1 MARPKSFLER
11 EDTGVAQATE
21 VAVGLVLILLLA
33 WIGFNQPDQLVQN
46 AVFSLIALG
55 LLSSIIWSVD
65 LVSPKNPYTESI
77 GFGRLK
83 DFKKAAVNG
92 VGKKPI
98 PALVVGLIMLG

>member
-55 LLSSIIWSVD
+55 LLSVILCLSQRHLAIW
-65 LVSPKNPYTESI
+65 LIAVSTLWLW
-77 GFGRLK
+77 G
-83 DFKKAAVNG
+83 
-92 VGKKPI
+92 
-98 PALVVGLIMLG
+98 